1 MKSALFLGVA
11 ILFEVFGSTMLK
23 LSNGFTVLLP
33 SIGVVIGFVMSFILL
48 GLALREIALSTA
60 YAIWS
65 GLGTAL
71 TACIGFIIFFEKMS
85 VLKVVALL
93 LIIFGVVIL
102 NKSKET
108 DNTHQQE
115 ITVKRTKDKASIVN

>member
-1 MKSALFLGVA
+1 MKSAFFLAFA

-33 SIGVVIGFVMSFILL
+33 SIGVAVGFLTSFTFL
-48 GLALREIALSTA
+48 GLALKEIALSTA

-71 TACIGFIIFFEKMS
+71 TACIGIFMFREEISLLKVIALLFII
-85 VLKVVALL
+85 A
-93 LIIFGVVIL
+93 GVVIL
-102 NKSKET
+102 NQSKDGAES
-108 DNTHQQE
+108 QKQ
-115 ITVKRTKDKASIVN
+115 KRELMTEGY